1 MERKRIE
8 SSEPHASASPQ
19 SADDGE
25 RRPGRPR
32 SDEAHA
38 AILAASIA
46 LIREV
51 GYDAVTME
59 AIAARAGVGKATVY
73 RRWAGKETLVAEALK
88 GIVSRLPVP
97 DTGST
102 AGDLLMLTRGTL
114 SLYHDP
120 ATLGLLTGLIAAMA
134 RSEVIA
140 QAVRSGFVAARID
153 VMRHLLRRGID
164 RGDLRADADMDLAV
178 ELLAGPLLHRALITA
193 GPMNDDLARGTV
205 DVVMRGLA
213 P

>member
-1 MERKRIE
+1 MERNRIE
-8 SSEPHASASPQ
+8 STE
-19 SADDGE
+19 ADSQTAQQRPEDGE

-102 AGDLLMLTRGTL
+102 ADDLLMLTRGTL

-120 ATLGLLTGLIAAMA
+120 ATLNLLTGLIAAMA

-140 QAVRSGFVAARID
+140 HAVRSGFVAARVD
-153 VMRHLLRRGID
+153 AMRQLLRRGMD
-164 RGDLRADADMDLAV
+164 RGDLRADTDVDLAV
-178 ELLAGPLLHRALITA
+178 EVLAGPLLHRAVITA
-193 GPMNDDLARGTV
+193 GPMDDAMARGIV

>member
-1 MERKRIE
+1 MERNRIE
-8 SSEPHASASPQ
+8 SNDGDSFGSHRQAG
-19 SADDGE
+19 DGE

-46 LIREV
+46 LVREV

-73 RRWAGKETLVAEALK
+73 RRWPGKETLVAEALQ

-102 AGDLLMLTRGTL
+102 VGDLLQLTRGTL

-120 ATLGLLTGLIAAMA
+120 ATLNLLTGLIAAMA

-140 QAVRSGFVAARID
+140 HAVRSGFVAARVE
-153 VMRHLLRRGID
+153 VMRQLIRRGVE
-164 RGDLRADADMDLAV
+164 RGDLRADTDVDLAV

-193 GPMNDDLARGTV
+193 GPMDDALARGIV
-205 DVVMRGLA
+205 EVVVRGLA